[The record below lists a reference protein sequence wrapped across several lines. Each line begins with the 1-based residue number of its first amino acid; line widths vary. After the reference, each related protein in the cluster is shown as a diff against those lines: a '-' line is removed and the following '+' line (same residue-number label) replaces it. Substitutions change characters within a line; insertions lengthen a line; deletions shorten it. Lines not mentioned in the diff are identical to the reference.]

1 MAEKDSG
8 ITSKL
13 EFLHYSRLLKPSQ
26 SPSFHQ
32 LGTSKM
38 KPFATGTVIGFHP
51 LLEFLELGFNLDI
64 FQSCSKCLR
73 SILER
78 NPEKYLRNSHQ
89 DLQKYPKIIQ
99 DL

>member
-1 MAEKDSG
+1 
-8 ITSKL
+8 L
-13 EFLHYSRLLKPSQ
+13 EFPHYSRLLKPSQ

-32 LGTSKM
+32 LGTSEM
-38 KPFATGTVIGFHP
+38 KPLATGTVMGFHP

-73 SILER
+73 TILEI
-78 NPEKYLRNSHQ
+78 LRNISEI
-89 DLQKYPKIIQ
+89 LIKILRNIPKIIQ